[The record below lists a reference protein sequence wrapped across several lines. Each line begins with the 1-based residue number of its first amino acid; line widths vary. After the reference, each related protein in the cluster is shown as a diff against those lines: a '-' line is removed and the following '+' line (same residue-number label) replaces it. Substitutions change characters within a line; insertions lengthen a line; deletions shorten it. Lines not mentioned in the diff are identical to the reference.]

1 MVGKA
6 PAKRKVQYAI
16 FRLSMPNCA
25 SWNGKWSGEGKR
37 YVTARLLP
45 ANIDPELVEKLKSGY
60 FYHNF
65 GDGWGAAVST
75 EIVEGAA
82 ACNKAT
88 KGSDGFC
95 GYDWMCGNILK
106 YGKTEEPE
114 DKAESV

>member
-6 PAKRKVQYAI
+6 PVRRKPQYII

-25 SWNGKWSGEGKR
+25 SWNGQWSGSGKK

-45 ANIDPELVEKLKSGY
+45 ANTDPALVEKLKDGY

-75 EIVEGAA
+75 EIVEGAGP
-82 ACNKAT
+82 CNKAT
-88 KGSDGFC
+88 KGSDGFY

-106 YGKTEEPE
+106 YGQTKEPE
-114 DKAESV
+114 EVKSNN